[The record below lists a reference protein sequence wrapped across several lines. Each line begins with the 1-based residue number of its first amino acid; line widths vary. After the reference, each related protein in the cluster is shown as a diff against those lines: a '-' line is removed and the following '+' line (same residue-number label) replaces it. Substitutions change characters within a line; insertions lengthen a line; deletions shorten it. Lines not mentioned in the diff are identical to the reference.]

1 MDDAQSPVK
10 AEPAGAPASIEPR
23 VTEFLRLGVLAL
35 FAYWSLTLVAPFAI
49 IAIWAGILAVAL
61 YPVFRALSALF
72 GGRPRLAAAAITLL
86 ALLVIAGPLAAIAL
100 SFAEAVQAGL
110 GKLAAGTL
118 SVPAPPDAVRD
129 WPLIGH
135 RLHDAWAQA
144 SGNLEATL
152 QRLAPSLLQA
162 GGTVLGKIAGIG
174 VDLIGFIV
182 SVIIAGFLFRPGP
195 RLGEGLKLFARRVA
209 GERGAGFVDLAA
221 ATIRNVARGV
231 IGVAL
236 LQALLAG
243 LAFSLFGIPAAS
255 VLAFAVLI
263 FCIMQIGP
271 APGAPAGRRLG
282 LDGDGNP
289 RRPRP
294 DAGPGADRADRQRL
308 EAGAGRPRPE
318 DADARHPRRGDRRH
332 ALLRVD
338 RPLPRADRARRLLRS
353 GCCLDALRSGAG
365 GWDEA
370 GLIHRNRTRPTPSP
384 SHPST
389 LRPLTILAVSY
400 QSQVA

>member
-1 MDDAQSPVK
+1 MDDAPVK
-10 AEPAGAPASIEPR
+10 AEPASAPGSIEPR

-61 YPVFRALSALF
+61 YPVFRALTALF
-72 GGRPRLAAAAITLL
+72 GGRPRLAAATITIL
-86 ALLVIAGPLAAIAL
+86 ALAVIAGPLAAIAL
-100 SFAEAVQAGL
+100 SFTEAVQAVL

-152 QRLAPSLLQA
+152 QRLAPSLLQT

-271 APGAPAGRRLG
+271 TPVLLPVAIWAWTAMETRAALG
-282 LDGDGNP
+282 LT
-289 RRPRP
+289 
-294 DAGPGADRADRQRL
+294 L
-308 EAGAGRPRPE
+308 V
-318 DADARHPRRGDRRH
+318 
-332 ALLRVD
+332 LVLI
-338 RPLPRADRARRLLRS
+338 
-353 GCCLDALRSGAG
+353 
-365 GWDEA
+365 
-370 GLIHRNRTRPTPSP
+370 GLIDNVLKPVLVARGLKTPMLVILAGVIGGTLSYGLIGLFLGPIVLGVFYDLVVAWMRSTPGQEDGTRP
-384 SHPST
+384 
-389 LRPLTILAVSY
+389 V
-400 QSQVA
+400 

>member
-271 APGAPAGRRLG
+271 APVLLPVVVWAWTAMETRAALG
-282 LDGDGNP
+282 LT
-289 RRPRP
+289 
-294 DAGPGADRADRQRL
+294 L
-308 EAGAGRPRPE
+308 V
-318 DADARHPRRGDRRH
+318 
-332 ALLRVD
+332 LVLI
-338 RPLPRADRARRLLRS
+338 
-353 GCCLDALRSGAG
+353 
-365 GWDEA
+365 
-370 GLIHRNRTRPTPSP
+370 GLIDNVLKPVLVARGLKTPMLVILAGVIGGTLSYGLIGLFLGPIVLGVFYDLVVAWMRSAPGQEDGTRP
-384 SHPST
+384 
-389 LRPLTILAVSY
+389 V
-400 QSQVA
+400 

>member
-35 FAYWSLTLVAPFAI
+35 FAYCLTAITRPCAVGGGERRRTCAPRGGFAPI

-271 APGAPAGRRLG
+271 APVLLPVVVWAWTAMETRAALG
-282 LDGDGNP
+282 LT
-289 RRPRP
+289 
-294 DAGPGADRADRQRL
+294 L
-308 EAGAGRPRPE
+308 V
-318 DADARHPRRGDRRH
+318 
-332 ALLRVD
+332 LVLI
-338 RPLPRADRARRLLRS
+338 
-353 GCCLDALRSGAG
+353 
-365 GWDEA
+365 
-370 GLIHRNRTRPTPSP
+370 GLIDNVLKPVLVARGLKTPMLVILAGVIGGTLSYGLIGLFLGPIVLGVFYDLVVAWMRSAPGQEDGTRP
-384 SHPST
+384 
-389 LRPLTILAVSY
+389 V
-400 QSQVA
+400 